1 MKELFVSQK
10 ETDRK
15 FQDTDRK
22 FQETSR
28 EIQATSREI
37 QATSREIKE
46 NSREI
51 KAVNKAV
58 NESIGRLGNRLGDF
72 VEEMVRPA
80 AVRLFREQGIDVHEV
95 HRGIEA
101 SREGEDIEIDLL
113 VVNTTDVVAVEC
125 KSMLS
130 IDDVNQHLTNLNKL
144 KKMLP
149 TYAEKKVMGAVAA
162 MVLPDNV
169 ARYAYRKGLFVSQKE
184 TDRKFQDTDRKF
196 QETSREIKENSREIK
211 AVNEET
217 SREIKAVNESIGRLG
232 NQWGQIGLILQCA
245 SHNGCYVKLFAR

>member
-1 MKELFVSQK
+1 MGTNMMNTNQPTYDDILRLFQ
-10 ETDRK
+10 E
-15 FQDTDRK
+15 TDRK
-22 FQETSR
+22 FQETDRKFWEASQETDRKFQEISR
-28 EIQATSREI
+28 QTSQEI
-37 QATSREIKE
+37 
-46 NSREI
+46 
-51 KAVNKAV
+51 KAV

-95 HRGIEA
+95 HRGVEA
-101 SREGEDIEIDLL
+101 SRDGDDIEIDLL

-125 KSMLS
+125 KSLLS

-169 ARYAYRKGLFVSQKE
+169 GRYAYRHGLYVIAQSGDHLLIKN
-184 TDRKFQDTDRKF
+184 DAKFAPK
-196 QETSREIKENSREIK
+196 
-211 AVNEET
+211 V
-217 SREIKAVNESIGRLG
+217 
-232 NQWGQIGLILQCA
+232 W
-245 SHNGCYVKLFAR
+245 

>member
-1 MKELFVSQK
+1 MNTNQPTYDDILRLFQ

-15 FQDTDRK
+15 FQETDRKFQETDRK

-28 EIQATSREI
+28 EI
-37 QATSREIKE
+37 
-46 NSREI
+46 
-51 KAVNKAV
+51 KAV

-95 HRGIEA
+95 HRTVEA
-101 SREGEDIEIDLL
+101 SRGGDDIEIDLL

-125 KSMLS
+125 KSLLS

-149 TYAEKKVMGAVAA
+149 TYADKKVMGAVAA

-169 ARYAYRKGLFVSQKE
+169 GRYAYRHGLYVIAQSG
-184 TDRKFQDTDRKF
+184 DHLLIRNDIKFKP
-196 QETSREIKENSREIK
+196 K
-211 AVNEET
+211 V
-217 SREIKAVNESIGRLG
+217 
-232 NQWGQIGLILQCA
+232 W
-245 SHNGCYVKLFAR
+245 

>member
-1 MKELFVSQK
+1 MNTSQPTYDDILRLFQETNVLMKELFVSQK

-15 FQDTDRK
+15 FQ
-22 FQETSR
+22 E
-28 EIQATSREI
+28 
-37 QATSREIKE
+37 TSREIKE

-51 KAVNKAV
+51 KAVNNAV
-58 NESIGRLGNRLGDF
+58 NESIGRLSNRLGDF

-95 HRGIEA
+95 HRGVEA
-101 SREGEDIEIDLL
+101 SRGGDDIEIDLL

-149 TYAEKKVMGAVAA
+149 TYTEKKVMGAVAA

-169 ARYAYRKGLFVSQKE
+169 ARSAYRKGLFVISQSGDHLIIRNDE
-184 TDRKFQDTDRKF
+184 KFRPQ
-196 QETSREIKENSREIK
+196 
-211 AVNEET
+211 V
-217 SREIKAVNESIGRLG
+217 
-232 NQWGQIGLILQCA
+232 W
-245 SHNGCYVKLFAR
+245 

>member
-1 MKELFVSQK
+1 MNTSQPTYDDILRLFQETNVLMKELFVSQK

-15 FQDTDRK
+15 FQ
-22 FQETSR
+22 ETSR
-28 EIQATSREI
+28 EIKA
-37 QATSREIKE
+37 
-46 NSREI
+46 NSQEI

-95 HRGIEA
+95 HRGVEA
-101 SREGEDIEIDLL
+101 SRGGDDIEIDLL

-149 TYAEKKVMGAVAA
+149 TYTEKKVMGAVAA

-169 ARYAYRKGLFVSQKE
+169 ARYAYRKGLFVISQSGDHLIIRNDE
-184 TDRKFQDTDRKF
+184 KFRPQ
-196 QETSREIKENSREIK
+196 
-211 AVNEET
+211 V
-217 SREIKAVNESIGRLG
+217 
-232 NQWGQIGLILQCA
+232 W
-245 SHNGCYVKLFAR
+245 

>member
-1 MKELFVSQK
+1 MNTSQPTYDDILRLFQETDRKFQETGLLIKDLFISQK

-15 FQDTDRK
+15 FQ
-22 FQETSR
+22 E
-28 EIQATSREI
+28 
-37 QATSREIKE
+37 TSREIKE

-80 AVRLFREQGIDVHEV
+80 AVRLFRAQGIDVHEV
-95 HRGIEA
+95 HRGVEA
-101 SREGEDIEIDLL
+101 SRDGDDIEIDLL

-125 KSMLS
+125 KSLLS
-130 IDDVNQHLTNLNKL
+130 IDDVNQHLITLDKL

-169 ARYAYRKGLFVSQKE
+169 ARYAYRKGLFVISQSG
-184 TDRKFQDTDRKF
+184 DHLLIRNDAKFKP
-196 QETSREIKENSREIK
+196 
-211 AVNEET
+211 
-217 SREIKAVNESIGRLG
+217 
-232 NQWGQIGLILQCA
+232 QIW
-245 SHNGCYVKLFAR
+245 

>member
-1 MKELFVSQK
+1 MNTNQPTYDDILRLFQETDRKFQETGSLIKDLFISQK

-22 FQETSR
+22 FQDTDR
-28 EIQATSREI
+28 KFQD
-37 QATSREIKE
+37 TSREIK
-46 NSREI
+46 
-51 KAVNKAV
+51 VV

-95 HRGIEA
+95 HRGVEA
-101 SREGEDIEIDLL
+101 SRDGDGIEIDLL

-125 KSMLS
+125 KSSLS

-149 TYAEKKVMGAVAA
+149 TYTEKKVMGAVAA

-169 ARYAYRKGLFVSQKE
+169 ARYAYRKGLFVISQSG
-184 TDRKFQDTDRKF
+184 DHLLIRNDAKFKP
-196 QETSREIKENSREIK
+196 
-211 AVNEET
+211 
-217 SREIKAVNESIGRLG
+217 
-232 NQWGQIGLILQCA
+232 QIW
-245 SHNGCYVKLFAR
+245 

>member
-1 MKELFVSQK
+1 MNTSQPTYDDILRLFQETNMLMKELFVSQK

-28 EIQATSREI
+28 EI
-37 QATSREIKE
+37 KE

-51 KAVNKAV
+51 KAVNEAV

-101 SREGEDIEIDLL
+101 SRGGDDIEIDLL

-130 IDDVNQHLTNLNKL
+130 IDDVNQHLTTLDKL

-169 ARYAYRKGLFVSQKE
+169 ARYAYRKGLFVISQSG
-184 TDRKFQDTDRKF
+184 DHLIIRNDAKFKPQ
-196 QETSREIKENSREIK
+196 
-211 AVNEET
+211 V
-217 SREIKAVNESIGRLG
+217 
-232 NQWGQIGLILQCA
+232 W
-245 SHNGCYVKLFAR
+245 